1 MALSGFEQRDSRFS
15 TGRVGRFVPKHSR
28 TSLKMLDIE
37 SYIEFT
43 LAVYAGILVGFN
55 ALCWAYGVI

>member
-1 MALSGFEQRDSRFS
+1 
-15 TGRVGRFVPKHSR
+15 
-28 TSLKMLDIE
+28 MLDIE